1 MNTADDHTLESIT
14 EIGGIRWAYTDQ
26 GKGPL
31 VVFLHGTFA
40 SGAMYQG
47 VIRTLQ
53 DRYRCVAVDLPGHGR
68 SGFDPDGWTL
78 EDVVE
83 GVGTLISTFDAGPAT
98 LVGLSQGGA
107 VAMRVA
113 LKYSTLVEALVTQ
126 GAGPDGP
133 AREAVDAMAA
143 FGRVLAEADDEG
155 RRAAAVQI
163 QPAFHASGW
172 VQAHPQAAEQELSVI
187 LQHDRRAVA
196 LLAQVPGT
204 ADSIEA
210 QLNQITCPSLVM
222 WGNEDPR
229 AFWGTKMVAAM
240 PAAQLVIVEHAGH
253 HMNSDAPLVCARE
266 IGRFLDDVHAG
277 HAAPQST
284 ERA

>member
-1 MNTADDHTLESIT
+1 MNAAYDHASEGSA
-14 EIGGIRWAYTDQ
+14 EIGGIRWAYTDR
-26 GKGPL
+26 GNGPL

-40 SGAMYQG
+40 SGAMYQD
-47 VIRTLQ
+47 VILTLQ

-68 SGFDPDGWTL
+68 SGFNPDGWTL

-83 GVGTLISTFDAGPAT
+83 GVGALISTFDAGPAT

-113 LKYSTLVEALVTQ
+113 LRYPTLVGALVTQ

-143 FGRVLAEADDEG
+143 FGRALAEADGER

-187 LQHDRRAVA
+187 LRHDRRAVA
-196 LLAQVPGT
+196 LVAQVPGT
-204 ADSIEA
+204 ADSIEE
-210 QLNQITCPSLVM
+210 QLNQITCPSLIM
-222 WGNEDPR
+222 WGDEDPR
-229 AFWGTKMVAAM
+229 AFWGPKMVAAM

-253 HMNSDAPLVCARE
+253 HLNSDAPEVCARE
-266 IGRFLDDVHAG
+266 IGRFLDEVHAG
-277 HAAPQST
+277 HAAPQSS